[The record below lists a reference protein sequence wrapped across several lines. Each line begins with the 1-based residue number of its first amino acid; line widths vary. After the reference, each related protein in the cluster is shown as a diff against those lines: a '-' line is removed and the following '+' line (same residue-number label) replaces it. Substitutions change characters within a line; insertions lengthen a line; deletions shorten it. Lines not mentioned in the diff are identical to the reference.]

1 MVRIS
6 TLKNKQMML
15 FSNFIFLFN
24 LYSRQQITGSS
35 VRIFRIFLHFVL
47 FVVAWSC
54 CWIIKIPFTN
64 QKSFIETWHKTCSY
78 NLLNNLNKQHLIF
91 LWCVLYSTFF
101 DKRLSYKKF
110 HHTTVIG
117 QMFVVSMDDCL
128 RNIRFGYKR
137 TKNSE
142 TDFFFPLSL
151 QGIYNFEA
159 KSSYRW

>member
-6 TLKNKQMML
+6 TLKNKQILL
-15 FSNFIFLFN
+15 FSYFFLFN
-24 LYSRQQITGSS
+24 SNSRQQITGSS
-35 VRIFRIFLHFVL
+35 VRIFRGFLDFVL

-117 QMFVVSMDDCL
+117 QMFVVSMDVL
-128 RNIRFGYKR
+128 LAEHQIRIQ
-137 TKNSE
+137 KNQKLW
-142 TDFFFPLSL
+142 DGFFSPFFAGHL
-151 QGIYNFEA
+151 
-159 KSSYRW
+159 